1 MSVIVIGGA
10 AARFGAEMLDPL
22 REAGVVDQLRKAP
35 GFQGHWS
42 GPSGRNYKVVELWE
56 SPEAYWAWIDG
67 MIRPNLP
74 AGAQLTEP
82 EFIDLVLAVEPG

>member
-10 AARFGAEMLDPL
+10 ARFGAEILQPMQ
-22 REAGVVDQLRKAP
+22 EAGVVDQLGKAP

-42 GPSGRNYKVVELWE
+42 GPSGRNYKVIELWE

-67 MIRPNLP
+67 TIRPNLP

-82 EFIDLVLAVEPG
+82 EFIDLALAVEPG

>member
-10 AARFGAEMLDPL
+10 ARIGAEVLDPM
-22 REAGVVDQLRKAP
+22 REAGVVDQLKKAA

-42 GPSGRNYKVVELWE
+42 GWSGRNYKVAEVWE

-67 MIRPNLP
+67 TIRPNLP
-74 AGAQLTEP
+74 AGAQLPEP
-82 EFIDLVLAVEPG
+82 EFNDLDLADEPG

>member
-10 AARFGAEMLDPL
+10 ARFGAEILDPL

-42 GPSGRNYKVVELWE
+42 GWSGRNYKVTEVWE

-67 MIRPNLP
+67 TIRPNLP
-74 AGAQLTEP
+74 TGAQLAEP
-82 EFIDLVLAVEPG
+82 EFIDLVLAAEPG

>member
-10 AARFGAEMLDPL
+10 ARFGAEMLEPM
-22 REAGVVDQLRKAP
+22 RQAGVVDQIKKAP

-42 GPSGRNYKVVELWE
+42 GPFGRNYKVIEVWA

-67 MIRPNLP
+67 AIKPNLP
-74 AGAQLTEP
+74 AGAQLPEP
-82 EFIDLVLAVEPG
+82 EFIDLALAVEPG